1 MVRALLLRSNASG
14 NVREMPKV
22 PVKRPAAKKSGAS
35 PRPAKTAKTALSPR
49 LADRGRTAD
58 VRDAALTLF
67 FQLGYH
73 GTSMKDIAGAL
84 RMQAPSL
91 YNHVAAKQ
99 DLLRDIALTAHERAN
114 RELHA
119 ALASS
124 DDVIEQLRRV
134 IEVHVHYHTKHP
146 REWRVASREL
156 EHLEEPTRTTVR
168 RMRHEFEAMM
178 IDLLERGAREGRF
191 SVPSPRLT
199 AYAILR
205 MSSGVG
211 LWYRE
216 GGPFSD
222 SEIAYYFGD
231 LALRMVGVAT
241 TDERAVATTRSGNSR
256 NAAESGRNSPRG
268 QSKAAAGVARK

>member
-1 MVRALLLRSNASG
+1 MTVRNALLRTNRLLLDSKRSG
-14 NVREMPKV
+14 NLAKMPTV
-22 PVKRPAAKKSGAS
+22 PAKRSAAKKVAPSAVA
-35 PRPAKTAKTALSPR
+35 PTATAVSKQRPR
-49 LADRGRTAD
+49 LAEKGRTAD

-67 FQLGYH
+67 FKLGYH
-73 GTSMKDIAGAL
+73 GTSMKDIASAL

-114 RELHA
+114 RELRS

-124 DDVIEQLRRV
+124 DDVIEQLRRAV
-134 IEVHVHYHTKHP
+134 EVHVHYHTKYP

-156 EHLEEPTRTTVR
+156 EHLEEPTRTLVR
-168 RMRHEFEAMM
+168 KMRHEFEGMM
-178 IDLLERGAREGRF
+178 IALLERGAREGRF
-191 SVPSPRLT
+191 SITSPRLT

-231 LALRMVGVAT
+231 LALRMVGVSV
-241 TDERAVATTRSGNSR
+241 DDKRAIATTRSSKKRNSGD
-256 NAAESGRNSPRG
+256 SGRNP
-268 QSKAAAGVARK
+268 ART

>member
-1 MVRALLLRSNASG
+1 
-14 NVREMPKV
+14 MPV
-22 PVKRPAAKKSGAS
+22 AKKK
-35 PRPAKTAKTALSPR
+35 AKTVIAAPLPR
-49 LADRGRTAD
+49 LAEKGRTAD

-67 FQLGYH
+67 FRLGYH
-73 GTSMKDIAGAL
+73 GTSMKDIAAAL

-114 RELHA
+114 RELRA

-124 DDVIEQLRRV
+124 DDVIEQLRRAV
-134 IEVHVHYHTKHP
+134 EVHVHYHTKYP

-156 EHLEEPTRTTVR
+156 EHLEEPTRTVVR
-168 RMRHEFEAMM
+168 GMRHEFESMM
-178 IDLLERGAREGRF
+178 IGLLERGASEGRF
-191 SVPSPRLT
+191 SITSPRLT

-231 LALRMVGVAT
+231 LALRMAGATVGPA
-241 TDERAVATTRSGNSR
+241 TRSGKK
-256 NAAESGRNSPRG
+256 RNSSERPRNPPR
-268 QSKAAAGVARK
+268 AT

>member
-1 MVRALLLRSNASG
+1 
-14 NVREMPKV
+14 MP
-22 PVKRPAAKKSGAS
+22 PAPAKRPAAKKTPKIGARAGS
-35 PRPAKTAKTALSPR
+35 AASAASLVPGAMPLPR
-49 LADRGRTAD
+49 LAETGRAAD

-67 FQLGYH
+67 FRLGYH

-114 RELHA
+114 RELRA

-124 DDVIEQLRRV
+124 NDVTEQLRRAV
-134 IEVHVHYHTKHP
+134 EVHVHYHTKYP

-156 EHLEEPTRTTVR
+156 EHLEEPTRTMVR
-168 RMRHEFEAMM
+168 GMRHDFESMM
-178 IDLLERGAREGRF
+178 IGLLERGASEGRF
-191 SVPSPRLT
+191 SVTSPRLT
-199 AYAILR
+199 AYANLR

-231 LALRMVGVAT
+231 LALRMAGVGSVAPT
-241 TDERAVATTRSGNSR
+241 QSGKK
-256 NAAESGRNSPRG
+256 RNSSRR
-268 QSKAAAGVARK
+268 AGKGSRAF

>member
-1 MVRALLLRSNASG
+1 
-14 NVREMPKV
+14 MPV
-22 PVKRPAAKKSGAS
+22 AKKKAKPPPS
-35 PRPAKTAKTALSPR
+35 PSPAQLPR
-49 LADRGRTAD
+49 LAETGRAAD

-67 FQLGYH
+67 FRLGYH
-73 GTSMKDIAGAL
+73 GTSMKDIASAL

-114 RELHA
+114 RELRA

-124 DDVIEQLRRV
+124 DDVIEQLRRAV
-134 IEVHVHYHTKHP
+134 EVHVHYHTKYP

-156 EHLEEPTRTTVR
+156 EHLEEPTRTVVR
-168 RMRHEFEAMM
+168 GMRHEFETMM
-178 IDLLERGAREGRF
+178 INLLERGADEGRF
-191 SVPSPRLT
+191 SVASPRLT

-211 LWYRE
+211 LWYRA

-231 LALRMVGVAT
+231 LALRMAGVA
-241 TDERAVATTRSGNSR
+241 AGMTTRSGKTRKSSERARIPSR
-256 NAAESGRNSPRG
+256 GS
-268 QSKAAAGVARK
+268 